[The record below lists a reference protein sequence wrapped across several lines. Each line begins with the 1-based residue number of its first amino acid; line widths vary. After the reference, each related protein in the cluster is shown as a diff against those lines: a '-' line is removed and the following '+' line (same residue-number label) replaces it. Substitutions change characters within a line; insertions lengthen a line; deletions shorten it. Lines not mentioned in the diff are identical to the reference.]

1 VLNVDV
7 KLKSCLDGLAR
18 DYDSRFLDTDPLGLV
33 HRYRSDEDR
42 ETAGLVVST
51 LAYGSALQIRRSASS
66 VLDAAGPS
74 PARFVRTLTPERALE
89 VFGAFKHRWTGGG
102 DIAFLFWAAGEIA
115 REHGSIGG
123 LVRELDDGAKPTI
136 EETMIRFS
144 DWMRTRHA
152 DFFSRTGLPRGAP
165 FPIPSPAR
173 GSACKRLAMYFR
185 WMVRGPDGIDFGIWN
200 FIPSRRLVVPVDAHV
215 ARMGECLGLTARR
228 TPDWRMVLE
237 ITDSLRRL
245 DPEDPVRYDFALV
258 RPGIL
263 RECTSRSRGD
273 CRSCLLRAVCRE
285 AS

>member
-1 VLNVDV
+1 VNTDV

-33 HRYRSDEDR
+33 HRYRSDGDR
-42 ETAGLVVST
+42 ETAGLVVSA
-51 LAYGSALQIRRSASS
+51 LAYGSASQIRRHASA
-66 VLDAAGPS
+66 VLDAAGSS
-74 PARFVRTLTPERALE
+74 PARFARTLTPERALG
-89 VFGAFKHRWTGGG
+89 VFGAFKHRWTRGG

-115 REHGSIGG
+115 REYGSIAG
-123 LVRELDDGAKPTI
+123 LVRELDDAAQPTI
-136 EETMIRFS
+136 EAAMIRFS
-144 DWMRTRHA
+144 EWMRARY
-152 DFFSRTGLPRGAP
+152 DGFLDRTGLSRGFS

-185 WMVRGPDGIDFGIWN
+185 WMVRGPDGIDFGIWD
-200 FIPSRRLVVPVDAHV
+200 FIPPRRLVVPVDAHV
-215 ARMGECLGLTARR
+215 ARMGGCLGLTTRR
-228 TPDWRMVLE
+228 TPDWKMALE

-263 RECTSRSRGD
+263 RECTSRSKGD
-273 CRSCLLRAVCRE
+273 CRSCLLRTVCRE